1 MNKKTVKSL
10 RLNRDTLRALTDTT
24 LREAAGGQLTGGGC
38 TDRCT
43 VTCYPCTRYC

>member
-10 RLNRDTLRALTDTT
+10 RLNRDTLRALTDAT
-24 LREAAGGQLTGGGC
+24 LREVAGGQTYGGC

-43 VTCYPCTRYC
+43 VTCYPCTRFC